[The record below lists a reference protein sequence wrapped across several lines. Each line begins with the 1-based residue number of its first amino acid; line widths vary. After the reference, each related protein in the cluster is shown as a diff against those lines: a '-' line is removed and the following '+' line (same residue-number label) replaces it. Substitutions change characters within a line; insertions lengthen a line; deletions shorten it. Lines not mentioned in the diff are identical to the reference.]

1 MLNIFNKLR
10 KARDL
15 LGMTQKEVAE
25 YLHWV
30 DNSNLS
36 KIETGKVKFLPT
48 DYLQFL
54 IDKKIDLNSIYDSN
68 CFEVR
73 FIDEKPIISSVAEDK
88 QEYIVSKNIK
98 NASDF
103 LSIIATQAET
113 IKKQQLQ
120 INSLNELLGNADTQT
135 KAAS

>member
-10 KARDL
+10 KAREL
-15 LGMTQKEVAE
+15 LDMTQKEVTN
-25 YLHWV
+25 YLHWP

-54 IDKKIDLNSIYDSN
+54 IDKKIDLNSIYDQN

-73 FIDEKPIISSVAEDK
+73 FLEKNTDLSIVAEDK
-88 QEYIVSKNIK
+88 QPYLSNVKN
-98 NASDF
+98 SQDF
-103 LSIIATQAET
+103 LRIIEMQTET
-113 IKKQQLQ
+113 IKSQQQ
-120 INSLNELLGNADTQT
+120 EIKRLNDQLGNADTQT
-135 KAAS
+135 KVG

>member
-10 KARDL
+10 KAREL
-15 LGMTQKEVAE
+15 LEMTQKDVAT
-25 YLHWV
+25 YLHWT

-36 KIETGKVKFLPT
+36 KIETGKVKFLPS

-54 IDKKIDLNSIYDSN
+54 IDKKIDLNSIYDNN

-73 FIDEKPIISSVAEDK
+73 FVGETPVLSSVAEDK
-88 QEYIVSKNIK
+88 QQYKVNNKIE

-113 IKKQQLQ
+113 IKNQQQQ
-120 INSLNELLGNADTQT
+120 INELLGNADTQT